1 MFQTRKLKP
10 GLVAVFVLALLP
22 LLNACATVVA
32 SAGSGLAGNLTVAMM
47 NQDDPDIVR
56 DGAPAYLLMLDSFVE
71 GSPDN
76 AAVLAAA
83 AELYSAY
90 GVVFV
95 DEPLRA
101 QRLTARAQS
110 YGQRAICASV
120 EELCGS
126 WELPYD
132 AFVQALQQVKP
143 RQADMLF
150 TFGLSWIAYIQAHGD
165 DYVALAQLPQTE
177 AILAKVQELDPAYRA
192 ATVEHYLGVLNTLRP
207 PALGGNFEA
216 GLAHFER
223 ALDLSGGHDLSIK
236 VDFARYYARTL
247 YERELHDRLL
257 QEVMAANPTQRGYTL
272 FNTLAQ
278 ETAAELLA
286 SADDYF

>member
-1 MFQTRKLKP
+1 MVNNVRRWQLA
-10 GLVAVFVLALLP
+10 LIAVLLLP
-22 LLNACATVVA
+22 LINACATVVA
-32 SAGSGLAGNLTVAMM
+32 SAGSGLAGNLNTAML
-47 NQDDPDIVR
+47 NQDDPAIVR

-71 GSPDN
+71 GSPES

-120 EELCGS
+120 KELCGS
-126 WELPYD
+126 WELPYER
-132 AFVQALQQVKP
+132 FVESLDFAKPKQASV
-143 RQADMLF
+143 LF
-150 TFGLSWIAYIQAHGD
+150 TYGLSWLAYIQAHGD
-165 DYVALAQLPQTE
+165 DFIALAQLPQVE
-177 AILAKVQELDPAYRA
+177 AILRRVQQLDPAYRD
-192 ATVEHYLGVLNTLRP
+192 ATVEHYLAILNTIRP

-216 GLAHFER
+216 GLMHFEK
-223 ALDLSGGHDLSIK
+223 ALELSAGNDLSIK
-236 VDFARYYARTL
+236 VDFASYYARTL
-247 YERELHDRLL
+247 YERDLHDRLL
-257 QEVMAANPTQRGYTL
+257 QEVLAADPKQAGYTL

-278 ETAAELLA
+278 ENAAELLA
-286 SADDYF
+286 SGDDYF